1 MNIKRILSYLIPI
14 KVYEIDS
21 EINKSLEVTWNN
33 GQLVLDSK
41 NTNFSYGSLQRVM
54 RIGLAHIGSD
64 VVKNS
69 KSALVLGVAGGS
81 VIQTLKDE
89 FEYTGNI
96 TGIELDKKTIDIAN
110 VYFGL
115 NKYTDV
121 TIINDDA
128 QNFVTKTNAKYDLI
142 IIDIFQDNIMPD
154 FLFDK
159 IFIAKLKLILTNGG
173 SILFN
178 TIAELSIDYERNKK
192 LELDLN
198 NQFSFVKKITKV
210 EGNNEIFIIK
220 NEIIL

>member
-1 MNIKRILSYLIPI
+1 MNLKRILSYFIPI

-54 RIGLAHIGSD
+54 RIALANIGSD
-64 VVKNS
+64 VIKNYN
-69 KSALVLGVAGGS
+69 SALILGVAGGS
-81 VIQTLKDE
+81 VIKTLKEE
-89 FEYTGNI
+89 FDFNGKI
-96 TGIELDKKTIDIAN
+96 TGVELDKKTIEIAN
-110 VYFGL
+110 AYFGL
-115 NKYTDV
+115 NKLTDV
-121 TIINDDA
+121 EIINDDA
-128 QNFVTKTNAKYDLI
+128 QNFVTKTKAKYNLI

-154 FLFDK
+154 FLFEK
-159 IFIAKLKLILTNGG
+159 AFIAKLKLILTNGG

-198 NQFSFVKKITKV
+198 NQFAFVKKITKV

>member
-1 MNIKRILSYLIPI
+1 MNLKRILSYFIPI

-54 RIGLAHIGSD
+54 RIGLANIDSD
-64 VVKNS
+64 VVKNYN
-69 KSALVLGVAGGS
+69 SALILGVAGGS
-81 VIQTLKDE
+81 VIKTLKEE
-89 FEYTGNI
+89 FDFNGKI
-96 TGIELDKKTIDIAN
+96 TGVELDKKTIEIAN
-110 VYFGL
+110 AYFGL
-115 NKYTDV
+115 NKLTDV
-121 TIINDDA
+121 EIINDDA
-128 QNFVTKTNAKYDLI
+128 QNFVTKTKAKYDLI

-154 FLFDK
+154 FLFEK
-159 IFIAKLKLILTNGG
+159 AFIAKLKLILTNGG

-198 NQFSFVKKITKV
+198 NQFAFVKKITKV